1 MEGIFKRQ
9 FLQFSYDHV
18 IPLHS
23 ELFIKVTFIKYWLL
37 SCQTNVKHCYQYI
50 PVSKSKDG

>member
-50 PVSKSKDG
+50 PVSKGKDG